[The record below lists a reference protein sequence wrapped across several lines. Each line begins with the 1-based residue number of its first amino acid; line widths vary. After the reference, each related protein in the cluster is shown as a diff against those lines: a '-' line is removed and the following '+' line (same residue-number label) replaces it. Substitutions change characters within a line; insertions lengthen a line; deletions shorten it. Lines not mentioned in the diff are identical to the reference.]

1 MIDICLI
8 LGILSFPIT
17 KNFFGLFALDS
28 IILLFYS
35 CLIYLLNIETPINI
49 LAINLVHCILRSMFF
64 PNALSNVCVF
74 LATMITMIL
83 FILYAKGN
91 SQELNHKTLRNACL
105 FILGICD
112 TLVVIF
118 FAIIGYFLFEL
129 PKAIFIGSVIVAP
142 ISGFLLAY
150 SLYWTFLMLISL
162 NKKQFLRFTKRLA
175 LLK

>member
-8 LGILSFPIT
+8 LGIISFPIT

-28 IILLFYS
+28 IMLLFYS

-91 SQELNHKTLRNACL
+91 SQELNHKTLRNSCF

-118 FAIIGYFLFEL
+118 FAIIGYLLFEL

-150 SLYWTFLMLISL
+150 AIYWTFLMLISL
-162 NKKQFLRFTKRLA
+162 NKKQFLRFIERLA